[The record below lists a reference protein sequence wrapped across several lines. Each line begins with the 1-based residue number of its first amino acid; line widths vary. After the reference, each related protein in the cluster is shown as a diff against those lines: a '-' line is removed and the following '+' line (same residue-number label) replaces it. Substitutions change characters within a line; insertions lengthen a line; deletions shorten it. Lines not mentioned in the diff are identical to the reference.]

1 MHAAAGGVRAAPPG
15 GEPALRRAVSRW
27 QIVGLSLNDVVGSG
41 VYLLPAA
48 AAALLGPS
56 SLLAVIAAGFAV
68 ALLVLCFAE
77 ASSHFEEPGGAY
89 LYARTAF
96 GDLVGFQVGW
106 MTWIARIASV
116 SSLSVGFAQA
126 LGYLW
131 PATESGLPRT
141 LAIALPLL
149 ALTLVNV
156 LGVRSAVGTA
166 MVLTIGKIAPLVVFC
181 LAGLFAA
188 RWETLAAQPAGS
200 GRLGEAALLILFAYA
215 GFENTPA
222 PAGEFRNPRRDV
234 PFALLVQVAI
244 VTTLY
249 VSAQWVALGTLPN
262 AAESATPLAD
272 AAERFLG
279 GWGGLLMTAGAVVS
293 ILGTNS
299 NSVLAGPRYL
309 LALARDGYGPRF
321 LAAIHPTFRTPA
333 RAILFQA
340 ALVLPLALSG
350 TFTALAALSVVAR
363 LTSYVGTAA
372 AVPVLRRKLG
382 RGAWQIPFGSVIPI
396 AAVAMSLAL
405 AASASA
411 RSLISA
417 GVALALGLVVFLLR
431 DDAQPRR
438 QPS

>member
-1 MHAAAGGVRAAPPG
+1 MQEAGTGARSSAAT

-48 AAALLGPS
+48 AAALLGPA

-96 GDLVGFQVGW
+96 GDLAGFQVGW
-106 MTWIARIASV
+106 MTWISRVASV

-131 PATESGLPRT
+131 PATATGLPRVA
-141 LAIALPLL
+141 AIVLPIL

-156 LGVRSAVGTA
+156 LGVRAAVGTA
-166 MVLTIGKIAPLVVFC
+166 MALTIGKITPLIVFC
-181 LAGLFAA
+181 GVGLFYAS
-188 RWETLAAQPAGS
+188 WETLKAQPDGA
-200 GRLGEAALLILFAYA
+200 GRLGEAALLLMFAYA

-222 PAGEFRNPRRDV
+222 PAGEYRNPRRDV
-234 PFALLVQVAI
+234 PFALLAQVGI
-244 VTTLY
+244 VTLLD
-249 VSAQWVALGTLPN
+249 VSAQWVALGTLSGV
-262 AAESATPLAD
+262 AESETPLAD
-272 AAERFLG
+272 AAAIFLG
-279 GWGGLLMTAGAVVS
+279 GWGGILMTAGAVVS
-293 ILGTNS
+293 ILGTNG

-321 LAAIHPTFRTPA
+321 LAAIHPRFRTPA
-333 RAILFQA
+333 RAILFQTA
-340 ALVLPLALSG
+340 IALPLALTG
-350 TFTALAALSVVAR
+350 TFTALAAISVVAR

-372 AVPVLRRKLG
+372 SVPVLRRKMGPGSLTL
-382 RGAWQIPFGSVIPI
+382 PFGSVIPVI
-396 AAVAMSLAL
+396 AVVISLAL
-405 AASASA
+405 AASASVL
-411 RSLISA
+411 SLVSA
-417 GVALALGLVVFLLR
+417 GAAMALGLIVFMLR
-431 DDAQPRR
+431 RAPR
-438 QPS
+438 P